1 MARRKKNSLNP
12 ITLIGGLI
20 VAWGVIQIA
29 SDSLRGDAVALT
41 FVFGFAAL
49 VIVIVFVI
57 PSVRRNTVLGL
68 VDAITDEHIDA
79 LVRQRTMQIRSDP
92 YGKPILDK
100 WHSEVGYF
108 ISHHVKPKLRP
119 SQRQLLDGQ
128 RTAIVQRISQRVA
141 NAAQQRPMLMAV
153 SENMA
158 PAEFE
163 AFCAETLRACGWDV
177 RQTPLSRDQGVDV
190 IAEKQ
195 GVRVVLQCKL
205 YSNPVGNKAV
215 QEVTAGKVHQQAH
228 YGAVVTNCTYTQPAK
243 ELAATNGI
251 RLLHHTDLPQLEQ
264 LLRPQAVQLG
274 LDWN

>member
-158 PAEFE
+158 PAEFGSGANLCE
-163 AFCAETLRACGWDV
+163 GHSKASGGVKTMRRV
-177 RQTPLSRDQGVDV
+177 PHSR
-190 IAEKQ
+190 
-195 GVRVVLQCKL
+195 
-205 YSNPVGNKAV
+205 
-215 QEVTAGKVHQQAH
+215 
-228 YGAVVTNCTYTQPAK
+228 
-243 ELAATNGI
+243 
-251 RLLHHTDLPQLEQ
+251 LPGQLECGT
-264 LLRPQAVQLG
+264 RRIVF
-274 LDWN
+274 